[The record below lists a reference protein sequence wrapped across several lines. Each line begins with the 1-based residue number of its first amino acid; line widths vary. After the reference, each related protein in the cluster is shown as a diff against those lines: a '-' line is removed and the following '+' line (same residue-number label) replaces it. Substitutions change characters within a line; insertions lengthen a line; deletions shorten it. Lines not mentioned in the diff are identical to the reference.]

1 MSENEPTG
9 QAHPEPDEDA
19 QDTALAKKI
28 FIALFLIVTVWGAA
42 IFKWGVPGLYIPA
55 LASVPLIYLVLI
67 IVARG

>member
-1 MSENEPTG
+1 MTG
-9 QAHPEPDEDA
+9 NGTQDNPEVDDNGD
-19 QDTALAKKI
+19 DTALVKKI
-28 FIALFLIVTVWGAA
+28 LLALVVILAAWGAA

>member
-1 MSENEPTG
+1 MAGNGTKDN
-9 QAHPEPDEDA
+9 PEVEDNDD
-19 QDTALAKKI
+19 DTALVKKI
-28 FIALFLIVTVWGAA
+28 LLALVIILAAWGAA

>member
-1 MSENEPTG
+1 MAGNGT
-9 QAHPEPDEDA
+9 QDNPEVDDNGD
-19 QDTALAKKI
+19 DTALVKKI
-28 FIALFLIVTVWGAA
+28 LLALVVILAAWGAA